1 MYIRGEMMNLEQ
13 LAYIVEVAETESLS
27 VASENIHVTQSAI
40 SQSITNLEKKLG
52 IKIFQRSRS
61 GTIPTEAG
69 GKVIQKAIEI
79 LGKMEELQIEANADW
94 FGENE
99 KLRLGT
105 IPSPLMYLPKTLASF
120 KKDDHSIQKAKEI
133 LGKIEEMQI
142 EANADW
148 FSENEK
154 LRLGTIPSPLMYL
167 PKTLASFKKD
177 YPSIQMEIAER
188 SSQTIIDDIA
198 EDKLD
203 IGLVGLSQGGR
214 EFKYEDIDIQV
225 VLRGQMIVAAS
236 KQSPLASR
244 SSMTASQIQKFS
256 LVIYD
261 DDRLWEFID
270 ELAAQSGKIDV
281 LFSTNNLDAIRNA
294 VKENLA
300 ITIAPDYTIK
310 NDIAVE
316 SSQIVPVEIAG
327 LQQDYPGMALV
338 WSKSRSTRT
347 IRNFISR
354 LKTDMLKLQTNQL

>member
-13 LAYIVEVAETESLS
+13 LAYCVQVAETESLS
-27 VASENIHVTQSAI
+27 IASENIHVTQYAI

-52 IKIFQRSRS
+52 VKIFQRSRS

-94 FGENE
+94 YG
-99 KLRLGT
+99 
-105 IPSPLMYLPKTLASF
+105 
-120 KKDDHSIQKAKEI
+120 
-133 LGKIEEMQI
+133 
-142 EANADW
+142 
-148 FSENEK
+148 ENEK

-198 EDKLD
+198 EDKLE

-214 EFKYEDIDIQV
+214 EFKYEDIEIQV

>member
-1 MYIRGEMMNLEQ
+1 MNLEQ
-13 LAYIVEVAETESLS
+13 LTYIVEVAETESLS

-94 FGENE
+94 FG
-99 KLRLGT
+99 
-105 IPSPLMYLPKTLASF
+105 
-120 KKDDHSIQKAKEI
+120 
-133 LGKIEEMQI
+133 
-142 EANADW
+142 
-148 FSENEK
+148 ENEK

-347 IRNFISR
+347 IRNFIAR

>member
-27 VASENIHVTQSAI
+27 VASENIHVTQSAL

-52 IKIFQRSRS
+52 IKIFQRSRT
-61 GTIPTEAG
+61 GTITTEAG

-79 LGKMEELQIEANADW
+79 HGKMEEQKIEAKADRY
-94 FGENE
+94 GESE

-105 IPSPLMYLPKTLASF
+105 NPSS
-120 KKDDHSIQKAKEI
+120 
-133 LGKIEEMQI
+133 
-142 EANADW
+142 
-148 FSENEK
+148 
-154 LRLGTIPSPLMYL
+154 LMYL

-188 SSQTIIDDIA
+188 CSQTIIDDIA

-214 EFKYEDIDIQV
+214 EFKYEDIEIQV

-261 DDRLWEFID
+261 DDRLWEF
-270 ELAAQSGKIDV
+270 
-281 LFSTNNLDAIRNA
+281 
-294 VKENLA
+294 
-300 ITIAPDYTIK
+300 
-310 NDIAVE
+310 
-316 SSQIVPVEIAG
+316 
-327 LQQDYPGMALV
+327 
-338 WSKSRSTRT
+338 
-347 IRNFISR
+347 
-354 LKTDMLKLQTNQL
+354 

>member
-120 KKDDHSIQKAKEI
+120 KKD
-133 LGKIEEMQI
+133 
-142 EANADW
+142 
-148 FSENEK
+148 
-154 LRLGTIPSPLMYL
+154 
-167 PKTLASFKKD
+167 

-214 EFKYEDIDIQV
+214 EFKYEDIEIQV

-347 IRNFISR
+347 IRNFIAR

>member
-1 MYIRGEMMNLEQ
+1 MNLEQ
-13 LAYIVEVAETESLS
+13 LTYIVEVAETESLS

-52 IKIFQRSRS
+52 VKIFQRSRS

-120 KKDDHSIQKAKEI
+120 KKD
-133 LGKIEEMQI
+133 
-142 EANADW
+142 
-148 FSENEK
+148 
-154 LRLGTIPSPLMYL
+154 
-167 PKTLASFKKD
+167 
-177 YPSIQMEIAER
+177 YPSIQMEIAEQ

-214 EFKYEDIDIQV
+214 EFKQEDIEIQV
-225 VLRGQMIVAAS
+225 VLRGKMIVAAS
-236 KQSPLASR
+236 KQSALAAK
-244 SSMTASQIQKFS
+244 SSMTASHIQQFP

-261 DDRLWEFID
+261 DDRLWEFVD
-270 ELAAQSGKIDV
+270 ELSAQFGKVDV

-294 VKENLA
+294 VKANLA

-310 NDIAVE
+310 NDVAAE

-354 LKTDMLKLQTNQL
+354 LKTDMLKLQTKQH

>member
-13 LAYIVEVAETESLS
+13 LVYIVEVAETESLS
-27 VASENIHVTQSAI
+27 IASENIHVTQSAI

-52 IKIFQRSRS
+52 VKIFQRSRS

-94 FGENE
+94 FG
-99 KLRLGT
+99 
-105 IPSPLMYLPKTLASF
+105 
-120 KKDDHSIQKAKEI
+120 
-133 LGKIEEMQI
+133 
-142 EANADW
+142 
-148 FSENEK
+148 ENEK